1 MLFRLRAASAL
12 SDPERLHTV
21 LQVTS
26 PREWILV
33 AASGV
38 FFLAVLLWAVFGSI
52 ERTASL
58 PCLVVPSGARY
69 AVVSGVTGTVVD
81 AAAAVGDRIEAGA
94 VLARLRQPEI
104 DRELAIAR
112 ARAARLASESA
123 AGGSGGGTLAAARAA
138 VRDLEEVAAAGG
150 VVTTPWAGV
159 VEYLAF
165 VEGDALASGEPVA
178 QVVAGPGG
186 SFDVVAFGRPDASR
200 GVEPG
205 HPAFVRASAGGV
217 VHEASVAGAGSVLA
231 APPAWLGRLG
241 LDAAASLSGPGRL
254 ISFSP
259 EGATFPFPPGAC
271 NVLVVTGEHAPI
283 RLLLPSG
290 DG

>member
-12 SDPERLHTV
+12 SDPERLHTL

-33 AASGV
+33 AVTGV
-38 FFLAVLLWAVFGSI
+38 FFLMVLLWAVFGSI

-58 PCLVVPSGARY
+58 PCLVVPSGARHT
-69 AVVSGVTGTVVD
+69 VVSGVTGTVVE
-81 AAAAVGDRIEAGA
+81 AVAAVGDRLEAGA
-94 VLARLRQPEI
+94 ALARLRQPEI

-112 ARAARLASESA
+112 ARVARLASESA
-123 AGGSGGGTLAAARAA
+123 DGAAGGGALTAARAV
-138 VRDLEEVAAAGG
+138 VRDLEEVVAAGG

-165 VEGDALASGEPVA
+165 IEGDAVASGEPVA
-178 QVVAGPGG
+178 QVVAGSDD
-186 SFDVVAFGRPDASR
+186 SFDVVAFGHPDASR
-200 GVEPG
+200 AVESG
-205 HPAFVRASAGGV
+205 HPGFVRGAAGAI
-217 VHEASVAGAGSVLA
+217 VHEASVAGAGPVLP
-231 APPAWLGRLG
+231 APPAWLRRLG

-259 EGATFPFPPGAC
+259 EGAPFSLPPGPC
-271 NVLVVTGEHAPI
+271 NVLVVTDEHAPI